1 MSSFWSL
8 WIIILTT
15 TCVGLVSW
23 LLFITNRENTTGE
36 TTGHEYDG
44 IEEYDNPM
52 PSWWVKMFVGSI
64 IFAIAYLVIYP
75 GMGTYKGIFAYIS
88 SEEAYKDG
96 WTSVGQWQ
104 IEQEA
109 GEAQFMQQSK
119 EYVAVPAASL
129 VENHGALRMGRRLF
143 KSNCSV
149 CHGSDGKG
157 TYAFP
162 NLTDDVWLYG
172 GTEENIKQTI
182 TYGRNGTM
190 PSWGKV
196 LGTDLDAMAV
206 YIKSLNSADTRK
218 DAENNP
224 MHEKFQML
232 CTACHGKD
240 AQGSQ
245 IVGAPSLTND
255 NWLYGGSL
263 AEIKLTIDQ
272 GRSGVMPAHE
282 NKLSK
287 ERIHLLTAY
296 VMSLSHVPE

>member
-8 WIIILTT
+8 WIIILTS
-15 TCVGLVSW
+15 TCVGLVTW
-23 LLFITNRENTTGE
+23 ILFANRGSDNPGK
-36 TTGHEYDG
+36 TTGHVYDG

-52 PSWWVKMFVGSI
+52 PAWWFKMFVATI
-64 IFAIAYLVIYP
+64 IFAAAYLIIYP
-75 GMGTYKGIFAYIS
+75 GMGNYKGIFGYIV

-96 WTSVGQWQ
+96 WTQIAQWE
-104 IEQEA
+104 IEQEN
-109 GEAQFMQQSK
+109 GEAQFLAQAQPFVEK
-119 EYVAVPAASL
+119 PAASL
-129 VENHGALRMGRRLF
+129 VENQAALRMGQRLF

-157 TYAFP
+157 NYAFP

-190 PSWGKV
+190 PAWGPT
-196 LGTDLDAMAV
+196 LGKDLDAMAAYV
-206 YIKSLNSADTRK
+206 KSLNSEETRK
-218 DAENNP
+218 DAESNP
-224 MHEKFQML
+224 MHAKFQML
-232 CTACHGKD
+232 CSACHGKD

-245 IVGAPSLTND
+245 IVGAPNLTND
-255 NWLYGGSL
+255 NWLYGGSI

-272 GRSGVMPAHE
+272 GRAGVMPAHE
-282 NKLSK
+282 KLLSK

-296 VMSLSHVPE
+296 VLSLSHVPE